1 MLRGAVGNYFK
12 CLVYV
17 FVALGCIMLGA
28 LFGLSVL
35 WETLSAQAALLS
47 GEIGELVPDAQ
58 TKVDEL
64 LVVLLSA
71 VRKLDWSNAVDTI
84 LSTDWLSDLLAE
96 FFRLSETASAEL
108 SARLGETLQ
117 EVSAALT
124 AAVVLFALFVAFGVM
139 LGYLVTNY
147 FVRRVT
153 VRRGFRRFW
162 LYTVADAAISATIVA
177 FTLFTSAIMAE
188 IIRGGLNSVAKGQ
201 FEAAYSQ
208 GFNTFQTMTLIV
220 LPQAIRNIVPTM
232 LSQMITTIKD
242 SSYMASLVT
251 VELMGCTK
259 FIISRANE
267 YNGTWLDRFN
277 RGTIHVTDVFV
288 LFGFAFLVYFAI
300 NFTLSCI
307 VRRIRARKSA

>member
-1 MLRGAVGNYFK
+1 MDQFMIDLQGSLGILKNPAVVTYLLKGLVFTIGISLITIALSLVIGAVLALARNYCTSGASRILQKLATAYIELFRNTPLMLWMFF
-12 CLVYV
+12 C
-17 FVALGCIMLGA
+17 FVMCPAPPFSKGFASLLG
-28 LFGLSVL
+28 FS
-35 WETLSAQAALLS
+35 S
-47 GEIGELVPDAQ
+47 
-58 TKVDEL
+58 
-64 LVVLLSA
+64 
-71 VRKLDWSNAVDTI
+71 
-84 LSTDWLSDLLAE
+84 
-96 FFRLSETASAEL
+96 
-108 SARLGETLQ
+108 
-117 EVSAALT
+117 
-124 AAVVLFALFVAFGVM
+124 
-139 LGYLVTNY
+139 
-147 FVRRVT
+147 
-153 VRRGFRRFW
+153 
-162 LYTVADAAISATIVA
+162 TVAVKTLFKAIVA